1 MTQITKHFPDYNLFN
16 NDLINNIIKYQGKIE
31 FENFFKK
38 NFFVDNIKLFDEIFF
53 FKNPYKACI
62 LFTNIIM
69 NDEKKEIN
77 IDLSQNNYYDLDKLF
92 KNFCDFIEN
101 ELKDDIKYLET
112 KKYMMNIFIKSCMVI
127 FIFFSNDLIIFAPI
141 LN

>member
-1 MTQITKHFPDYNLFN
+1 
-16 NDLINNIIKYQGKIE
+16 
-31 FENFFKK
+31 
-38 NFFVDNIKLFDEIFF
+38 
-53 FKNPYKACI
+53 
-62 LFTNIIM
+62 M

-101 ELKDDIKYLET
+101 EIKDDLKYLET

-141 LN
+141 LEPDNYKLYKNLYKFFFKLINILFLLLKQYHKYIKFLFLI